1 MAKRGQSHNNRILD
15 SIDNDPVSVYLSG
28 LAPSGLRSMRCLLDQ
43 AVDILG
49 LNGDLESIPWGKLH
63 YAHIAAV
70 RAELMKRKRSINTV
84 NTTLAALRGV
94 LKSAFYL
101 GIYPADH
108 LFQIDAIKPVKGRRL
123 PAGHALKKGEIR
135 RLFAAFS
142 GDYSAI
148 AVRDNAILSIMLH
161 GGLRR
166 TEIVTLAVDDY
177 LPRRGRLVIRQ
188 GKGNRQRELVLNS
201 STRKAVMNWLK
212 VRGREAGALFCPV
225 ARGGA
230 VQNRTLSSQAIYQ
243 IVKQR
248 AADAGIEECSP
259 HDLRRTFVTRLLEE
273 GVDINTTRQL
283 AGHQDVSTTVRYDRR
298 GEQVG
303 IRAMRR
309 IREQMVTYA

>member
-1 MAKRGQSHNNRILD
+1 MAKRVYNHNKRVLE
-15 SIDNDPVSVYLSG
+15 SVDNDPVSVYLSG
-28 LAPSGLRSMRCLLDQ
+28 LAPSGRRSMRCLLKK
-43 AVDILG
+43 AVNILN
-49 LNGDLESIPWGKLH
+49 LDGDLESIPWGKLR
-63 YAHIAAV
+63 YAHVAAV
-70 RAELMKRKRSINTV
+70 RAELMARKRSINTV

-94 LKSAFYL
+94 LRSAFYL
-101 GIYPADH
+101 GLYPADH

-123 PAGHALKKGEIR
+123 PSGHALKKGEIR

-142 GDYSAI
+142 GDYSAR
-148 AVRDNAILSIMLH
+148 ALRDHAMLAIMLS

-166 TEIVTLAVDDY
+166 AEIVGLAVTDY
-177 LPRRGRLVIRQ
+177 LPRRGRLLIRF
-188 GKGNRQRELVLNS
+188 GKGNRQRELVLNTR
-201 STRKAVMNWLK
+201 TRKSVMAWLK
-212 VRGREAGALFCPV
+212 VRGRELGALFCPI

-230 VQNRTLSSQAIYQ
+230 VQNRYLSTQAIYQ

-248 AADAGIEECSP
+248 ATEAGIGECSP

-309 IREQMVTYA
+309 IGERTANYA